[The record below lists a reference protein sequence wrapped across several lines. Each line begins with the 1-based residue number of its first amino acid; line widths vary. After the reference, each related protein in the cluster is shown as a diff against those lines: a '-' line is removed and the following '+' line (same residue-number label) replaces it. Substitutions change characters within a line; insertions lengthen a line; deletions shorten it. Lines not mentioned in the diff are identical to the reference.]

1 MKRYNQDMIQ
11 EFYIIM
17 KSDEMNITVVSLL
30 VYYGDSIN
38 EISLMTSLSIYV
50 PEIIFRTWKLAT
62 IINQGYIS

>member
-1 MKRYNQDMIQ
+1 MIQ

-17 KSDEMNITVVSLL
+17 KSDGMNITVVSLL

-50 PEIIFRTWKLAT
+50 PEIIFRT
-62 IINQGYIS
+62 